1 MVSHAFL
8 GYEGGR
14 ASSSRGPSFF
24 LNDRSRRVR
33 MLHAARRASVQ
44 NISDGRGQGGRCL
57 APRADVP
64 CAKAALILLPGGP
77 MHGRVGNHGCC

>member
-14 ASSSRGPSFF
+14 ASSSRGPSF
-24 LNDRSRRVR
+24 LIDRSRRVG
-33 MLHAARRASVQ
+33 MSYAARRDKAQ

-57 APRADVP
+57 AQRADVP

-77 MHGRVGNHGCC
+77 MYGRVGKHGCC